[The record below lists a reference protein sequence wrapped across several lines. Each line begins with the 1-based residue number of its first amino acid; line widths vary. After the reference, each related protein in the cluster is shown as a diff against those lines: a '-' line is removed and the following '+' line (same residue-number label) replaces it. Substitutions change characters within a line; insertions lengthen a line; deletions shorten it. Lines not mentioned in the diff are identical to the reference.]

1 MNTVRIL
8 TENDVAQVVKN
19 SPAMQGDLGLLTG
32 LGRSPGG
39 RHDNDSSFLPGESP
53 WTVEP
58 SRPQSMESQRV
69 RHN

>member
-1 MNTVRIL
+1 MGSRVKVDSL
-8 TENDVAQVVKN
+8 VVQMVKN
-19 SPAMQGDLGLLTG
+19 SPAMQGDLGLITG